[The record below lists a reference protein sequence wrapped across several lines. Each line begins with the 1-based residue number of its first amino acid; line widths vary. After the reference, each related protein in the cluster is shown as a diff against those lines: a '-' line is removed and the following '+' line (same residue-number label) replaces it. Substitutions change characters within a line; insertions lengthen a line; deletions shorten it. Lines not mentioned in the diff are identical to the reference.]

1 MRTNRSFSFRELVS
15 RAVWISCI
23 RGAAKLPWL
32 SVRRRKKFD
41 NSANKRIISLIS
53 KLQDLATL
61 SVVTRQ
67 PDRALAP
74 GATHYSFK
82 VLIIARHAPTVN
94 HAGGLRMLDMMR
106 IIKAKHPNVYLEVFT
121 PVNKSLYG
129 SIEKL
134 IQIANKVV
142 VADGYDFSLSAYL
155 RRSPASYPFFDVI
168 DFQFSQPID
177 QVKSYRS
184 IGAKLIFTP
193 MESNIRNE
201 IIGCG
206 GPLLPIT
213 SLMPATSLKSAAAL
227 EEQEIIQTVDQTIC
241 VSEMDRAAIAGHTR
255 ANVIAIE
262 TGISEIEFS
271 GSAAFERQT
280 SDLLNV
286 CFVAY
291 FGSKTNRVA
300 LKWYLKNVHPLVL
313 KQVPEYTFSIIGR
326 GDVSDLLKPMP
337 ERVAYIGAVDRI
349 EPYLEKAG
357 IGIAPALSGSGFR
370 GKINQYAFLGLPT
383 VASPLAAEGLAY
395 VNEDS
400 ILIAEAPE
408 DFAKGII
415 RLLQDQNLRSQ
426 MAQKAFAV
434 TQAHYTWDSKWLLIT
449 QAYNLPTPN
458 HPLAEPSIHAVVP
471 SYQHAAYIEDRIRSI
486 FAQQYRSIRVTVI
499 DDHSNDG
506 SDAVIRKL
514 QEEFTFDYIRREQNS
529 GSPFNAWEFAAANT
543 TEDLIWICE
552 SDDMADPMMVA
563 KLVKLM
569 QPRQTAKIAY
579 CASSIIDKNSKIV
592 DTTDSYFGSGF
603 HPSRWNAAFYGY
615 GRLELAKYLRFGM
628 VVPNMSCALID
639 REVFKKALTPNIKT
653 YKLAG
658 DWLFMG
664 QAMQYGD
671 MVYTPER
678 LNLFRRHE
686 QTARNLTKVARRLAE
701 HISVR
706 LTLSRLV
713 TANDIELLD
722 AIKHDLRELRDAPD
736 LTPLVQREL
745 KTLDPASLDQLNK
758 LLDRPLMFDQASRDL
773 ERAFRMH

>member
-1 MRTNRSFSFRELVS
+1 
-15 RAVWISCI
+15 
-23 RGAAKLPWL
+23 LP
-32 SVRRRKKFD
+32 V
-41 NSANKRIISLIS
+41 A
-53 KLQDLATL
+53 
-61 SVVTRQ
+61 TRQ
-67 PDRALAP
+67 PERALQP

-82 VLIIARHAPTVN
+82 ILIIAGHAPTVN

-106 IIKAKHPNVYLEVFT
+106 IIKSRHPNVYLEVFT
-121 PVNKSLYG
+121 PMNKALYG
-129 SIEKL
+129 PIDKL
-134 IQIANKVV
+134 IQIADKVV
-142 VADGYDFSLSAYL
+142 IAEGQDFSLQAYL
-155 RRSPASYPFFDVI
+155 RRSPSPYPFFDVI
-168 DFQFSQPID
+168 DFQFSQPIE
-177 QVKSYRS
+177 QVKGYRA

-201 IIGCG
+201 IIDGCG
-206 GPLLPIT
+206 ALL
-213 SLMPATSLKSAAAL
+213 PATSLKSAAAL
-227 EEQEIIQTVDQTIC
+227 EEQAIIQTVDQTIC
-241 VSEMDRAAIAGHTR
+241 VSEMDRAVIAKHTT
-255 ANVIAIE
+255 ADVIAIE

-271 GSAAFERQT
+271 GSAAPRMQR
-280 SDLLNV
+280 SDPLNV

-291 FGSKTNRVA
+291 FGSETNRVA

-313 KQVPEYTFSIIGR
+313 KQMPDYTFSIIGR
-326 GDVSDLLKPMP
+326 GDIGTILQPMP

-349 EPYLEKAG
+349 EPYLDKAD

-400 ILIAEAPE
+400 ILIAKAPE

-415 RLLQDQNLRSQ
+415 RLLQDQDLRNQ

-434 TQAHYTWDSKWLLIT
+434 TQAHYTWDSKWPSIV
-449 QAYNLPTPN
+449 QAYNLPKPRP
-458 HPLAEPSIHAVVP
+458 PLAEPSIHAVVP

-486 FAQQYRSIRVTVI
+486 FAQHYRPIRVTVI
-499 DDHSNDG
+499 DDHSSDG

-514 QEEFTFDYIRREQNS
+514 QEEFSFDYIRREENS
-529 GSPFNAWEFAAANT
+529 GSPFNAWEYAAANT

-552 SDDMADPMMVA
+552 SDDLADPMMVP

-569 QPRQTAKIAY
+569 QSRQTAKIAY
-579 CASSIIDKNSKIV
+579 CASWIIDDDSKIV
-592 DTTDSYFGSGF
+592 GTTDSYLESVF
-603 HPSRWNAAFYGY
+603 HPYRWKSAFYGY
-615 GRLELAKYLRFGM
+615 GKLELDKYLRFGM
-628 VVPNMSCALID
+628 FVPNMSGALID
-639 REVFKKALTPNIKT
+639 RQVFKKAMTANIKS

-671 MVYTPER
+671 IVYTPDR

-686 QTARNLTKVARRLAE
+686 QTARNLTKAARSFAE

-713 TANDIELLD
+713 ISEELELLN
-722 AIKHDLRELRDAPD
+722 AIKHDLRGLRDAPD
-736 LTPLVQREL
+736 LIPLVRQEL
-745 KTLDPASLDQLNK
+745 QTLDPASLDQLNK
-758 LLDRPLMFDQASRDL
+758 LLDSHLMSDAKSTILRHRPTCCTGELNPRDKVSADLARVFDCIDPLPPTDQP
-773 ERAFRMH
+773 